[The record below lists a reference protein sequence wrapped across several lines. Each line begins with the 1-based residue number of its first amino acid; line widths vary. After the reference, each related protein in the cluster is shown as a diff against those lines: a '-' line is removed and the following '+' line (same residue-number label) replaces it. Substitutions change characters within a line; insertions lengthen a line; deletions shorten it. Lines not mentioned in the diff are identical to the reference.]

1 MNSIRT
7 ARDILAMAWRM
18 DRVKMIKAAVLLCG
32 GFLATPLIAL
42 GLRAFTNN
50 LLAGNVDRATLLGI
64 LLAVLL
70 MFELMGTH
78 FAHLSYFELGEM
90 TQVHLQHRLFTATN
104 SVVSLA
110 HREQPDYANDLQI
123 TQSRAWNLNRA
134 LEATL
139 QFGGLLVQLCVS
151 TFLLARLNWVLV
163 LVPCL
168 SVLLIIASARA
179 QRTINLSEERAAEP
193 ARRSRHFLRLA
204 TTPESLVELRL
215 LGLENEVMDRHAA
228 EWDAAT
234 RQMWRGQSRA
244 ALIKSLG
251 QLGFALGY
259 AGALILVFRQ
269 IAGGTATVGDFV
281 LVLTL
286 AVQTTMQISSAVTL
300 LAVLQQSSVT
310 IGRISRL
317 ADVEP
322 GPAPSAD
329 HAPVPGVGLHI
340 DQVTFGYHGSAE
352 PVLSDVNL
360 SIPPGAVVAVV
371 GENGAGK
378 TTLVKLMCG
387 LYQPTSGRISLNGH
401 AVGPADADGMSVAAL
416 FQDFARVELS
426 LRDSIGIGECRG
438 AEPADDGA
446 VQAALERADSTELAD
461 RLPDGLDSILGTH
474 YADGAEL
481 SGGQWQ
487 RVGLARALVPQ
498 APALLMLDEPAAALD
513 PMAEHALFERFA
525 AAARAQDSRGAI
537 TVYVSH
543 RFSTVRMADLIIV
556 LENGRVA
563 AAGTHDELMRA
574 GGTYAV
580 LYTMQ
585 ARAYADA

>member
-1 MNSIRT
+1 MNSIRS
-7 ARDILAMAWRM
+7 AGEILRMAWRM
-18 DRVKMIKAAVLLCG
+18 DRVKMVKAAVLLGG
-32 GFLATPLIAL
+32 GFLATPLAAL
-42 GLRAFTNN
+42 GLRAFTNS
-50 LLAGNVDRATLLGI
+50 LLAGEADRATLLGL

-70 MFELMGTH
+70 MLELMGTH

-110 HREQPDYANDLQI
+110 RREQPDYANDLQV

-168 SVLLIIASARA
+168 SVLLILASARA
-179 QRTINLSEERAAEP
+179 QRAVNLSEERAAEP
-193 ARRSRHFLRLA
+193 ARRARHFLRLA

-215 LGLENEVMDRHAA
+215 LGLEDEVVERHTA
-228 EWDAAT
+228 EWDATT

-259 AGALILVFRQ
+259 AGALIFVFRQ
-269 IAGGTATVGDFV
+269 IAGDTATVGDFV
-281 LVLTL
+281 LVLAL
-286 AVQTTMQISSAVTL
+286 AVQTTMQISTAVTL

-310 IGRISRL
+310 IGRITRL
-317 ADVEP
+317 ADAEP
-322 GPAPSAD
+322 GPAPA
-329 HAPVPGVGLHI
+329 HREPIPGAGLRLEH
-340 DQVTFGYHGSAE
+340 VTFSYHGGAE
-352 PVLSDVNL
+352 PVLRDVNL
-360 SIPPGAVVAVV
+360 SIPPGARVAVV

-401 AVGPADADGMSVAAL
+401 AVDTGEMSVAAL

-426 LRDSIGIGECRG
+426 LRDSIGIGKCRG

-446 VQAALERADSTELAD
+446 VHAALERADTTELVD
-461 RLPDGLDSILGTH
+461 RLPDGLDGILGTH
-474 YADGAEL
+474 YTDGAEL

-487 RVGLARALVPQ
+487 RVGLARALVPES
-498 APALLMLDEPAAALD
+498 PALLMLDEPAAALD
-513 PMAEHALFERFA
+513 PTAEHALFERFA
-525 AAARAQDSRGAI
+525 VAAGAQERRSAI

-543 RFSTVRMADLIIV
+543 RFSTVRMADLIV
-556 LENGRVA
+556 VMERGRVA

-574 GGTYAV
+574 GGTYAE

-585 ARAYADA
+585 ARAYADV